1 MIIWQGSVMIYFCD
15 VTAPTKARKRKVNR
29 DPIEVSIRL
38 HLTKHQAWELLWR
51 PECQRRWLG
60 MQSCIDLQKGCRMN
74 FVDHSGLWRA
84 GIIQLIKDCGDG
96 HYLAS
101 FKVFMA
107 PEWREEGHTSL
118 LIYVDEMILAKPLTL
133 VTIKEYRVPT
143 NRVSS
148 VQDYWDRRGQLLLDL
163 DEYLIKRRDSPRQA
177 VVLIHGIGEQQPGET
192 LKGFLGSGVLGKNE
206 SDAFIK
212 PDRVSDSFELRM
224 ASVKSNSVRPITDVY
239 EFYWAHKIQDTTSRH
254 LFGWLKSLIFRWPL
268 KKKMNHS
275 GNSSGLFDLNV
286 PRPLLP
292 LWLVSWGLMA
302 IAGCMI
308 FVFYTIKF
316 RPAFTLQFP
325 SLSILIPASLFL
337 GLIWR
342 YFVKSLALDYLGD
355 AARYL
360 RPYPKNIAHRQEIRS
375 EGVRQLERLHK
386 SGKYDRIVV
395 VGHSLGSVI
404 AYDILTYLWIDFHHL
419 HRYPATRRGSSG
431 IGPFQ
436 KLRAVE
442 KAAGYK
448 IRDKQEAQSLQHEA
462 WRSMRVNTQPWL
474 VTDLV
479 TLGSPLT
486 YSSFLLADDLA
497 SFQKL
502 KRNRSL
508 PICPPWMEEVKPL
521 GKVRKN
527 LGQRFSFEQS
537 YTSQL
542 GGKPY
547 TFSYFHHAALFGVT
561 RWTNIYIPSS
571 WGGLSGD
578 LVSGPLGNNGC
589 FGEWVMDLQLEKEP
603 LKIMHTWYMDKEKGL
618 THNREK
624 RIEALKSSLK
634 LDSKK
639 EIITLLHE
647 MPVYMF
653 FD

>member
-1 MIIWQGSVMIYFCD
+1 
-15 VTAPTKARKRKVNR
+15 VTSHLKANNRKVYRN
-29 DPIEVSIRL
+29 PIGITITL
-38 HLTKHQAWELLWR
+38 HLNKHQAWELLWR
-51 PECQRRWLG
+51 PEGQHRWLG
-60 MQSCIDLQKGCRMN
+60 LQSCIDLRKDSRVN
-74 FVDHSGLWRA
+74 FVDQSALWRA
-84 GIIQLIKDCGDG
+84 GIIQLIKDFGDG

-101 FKVFMA
+101 FKIFMA
-107 PEWREEGHTSL
+107 PEWHEQGHTAL
-118 LIYVDEMILAKPLTL
+118 LIEVEEVSITKPCSL
-133 VTIKEYRVPT
+133 VRIREYRVPI

-148 VQDYWDRRGQLLLDL
+148 VQKYWDRRRQLLRGL

-177 VVLIHGIGEQQPGET
+177 VVLIHGIGEQQPGEI
-192 LKGFLGSGVLGKNE
+192 LNGFLGSGVLGTNE

-212 PDRVSDSFELRM
+212 PDKFSDSFELRR

-239 EFYWAHKIQDTTSRH
+239 EFYWAHKIQDTNLGH
-254 LFGWLKSLIFRWPL
+254 LFGWLRPLIFRLPL
-268 KKKMNHS
+268 RIKSKKNGKRS
-275 GNSSGLFDLNV
+275 ELFYLNV

-292 LWLVSWGLMA
+292 LWLVSWGLMS
-302 IAGCMI
+302 IAGLMI
-308 FVFYTIKF
+308 LFFYIIKS
-316 RPAFTLQFP
+316 RPEFTLQFP
-325 SLSILIPASLFL
+325 LLSILIPASLIL
-337 GLIWR
+337 GLAWR
-342 YFVKSLALDYLGD
+342 YFVKNLALDYLGD
-355 AARYL
+355 ASRYL

-404 AYDILTYLWIDFHHL
+404 AYDILTYLWIKFHHS
-419 HRYPATRRGSSG
+419 HRFPATRRRASG
-431 IGPFQ
+431 DGPFH

-448 IRDKQEAQSLQHEA
+448 IKDRREAQSLQHEA

-486 YSSFLLADDLA
+486 YSSFLLSDDLA

-527 LGQRFSFEQS
+527 TGHRFSFEQS
-537 YTSQL
+537 YTSQVS
-542 GGKPY
+542 GKPY
-547 TFSYFHHAALFGVT
+547 TFSFPHHAALFGVT
-561 RWTNIYIPSS
+561 RWTNIYVPSA
-571 WGGLSGD
+571 WGGLGGD
-578 LVSGPLGNNGC
+578 LVSGPLGNNEC

-603 LKIMHTWYMDKEKGL
+603 LKIMHTWYMDKNRGL
-618 THNREK
+618 LCNRTM
-624 RIEALKSSLK
+624 RIEALKSALR
-634 LDSKK
+634 LDCKK
-639 EIITLLHE
+639 DLIDLLHE
-647 MPVYMF
+647 MPAYMF